1 VQHYLAKRI
10 LVGVLVILGVTIVA
24 FASVYFLP
32 SDVVDIKLGTRND
45 PETKEVLRHKLGLDQ
60 PPLQQY
66 VRWLG
71 GLVRGDLG
79 ESLRTEEPV
88 ADKIRQ
94 RLPVTIELTIL
105 ATLVAVVIGIP
116 AGIVAAIRQYSIAD
130 QVSTV
135 GSMIGL
141 SIPDFWLA
149 TLLVLCLSVTWKL
162 LPPGGVLPSVFE
174 DPVGNLKRMVMP
186 ALSIGL
192 PSAAVYF
199 RMMRSSMLEVIRSD
213 YMVTAYSKGLTER
226 RAILVHALKNA
237 IIPVITV
244 TGLEVTWMLGGS
256 FIIETIFSLPGLG
269 RATVE
274 AIYERDFTVLQ
285 GCLLVYSAVVV
296 GTSIGIDVVYAWLDP
311 RIRYD

>member
-1 VQHYLAKRI
+1 VRHYLARRI
-10 LVGVLVILGVTIVA
+10 LVGMFVILGVTVIA
-24 FASVYFLP
+24 FASIYFIP
-32 SDVVDIKLGTRND
+32 ADVVDIKLGTRND

-60 PPLQQY
+60 PPAQQY
-66 VRWLG
+66 ARWLG
-71 GLVRGDLG
+71 NLLHGDLG
-79 ESLRTEEPV
+79 VSLRTEEPV
-88 ADKIRQ
+88 TQKIRQ
-94 RLPVTIELTIL
+94 RLPVTIELTLL
-105 ATLVAVVIGIP
+105 ATLVAVVIGVP
-116 AGIVAAIRQYSIAD
+116 AGIIAAIRQYSIAD
-130 QVSTV
+130 QVSTL

-149 TLLVLCLSVTWKL
+149 TLLILGFSITWKL
-162 LPPGGVLPSVFE
+162 LPPGGILPSVFE
-174 DPVGNLKRMVMP
+174 DPVGNLERMVMP

-199 RMMRSSMLEVIRSD
+199 RMTRSSMLEVIRSE

-226 RAILVHALKNA
+226 RTILGHALKNA
-237 IIPVITV
+237 IIPVVTV

-285 GCLLVYSAVVV
+285 GCLLVYSTVV
-296 GTSIGIDVVYAWLDP
+296 IGISLGVDVVYSWLDP